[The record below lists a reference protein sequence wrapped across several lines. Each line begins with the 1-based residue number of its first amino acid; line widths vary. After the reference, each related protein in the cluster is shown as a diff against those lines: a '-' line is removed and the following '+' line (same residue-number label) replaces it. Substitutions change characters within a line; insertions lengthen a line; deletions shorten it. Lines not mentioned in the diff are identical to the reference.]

1 MRVEKVEP
9 INNRKTKEEPKKKGF
24 SDAELFKIILK
35 KELTKQK

>member
-1 MRVEKVEP
+1 MRVEKIKQ
-9 INNRKTKEEPKKKGF
+9 INNRKANEKPKKKCF